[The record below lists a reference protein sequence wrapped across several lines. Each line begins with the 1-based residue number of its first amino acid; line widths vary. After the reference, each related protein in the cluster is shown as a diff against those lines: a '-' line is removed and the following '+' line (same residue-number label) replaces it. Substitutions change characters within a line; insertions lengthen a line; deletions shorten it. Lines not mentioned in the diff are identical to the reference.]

1 MQRNGMQMG
10 MRLAALTGQ
19 AKKKIAY
26 RTDKPK
32 KKKPPKDEDKAW
44 AAELKKLGIT

>member
-1 MQRNGMQMG
+1 MQGKGMQMG
-10 MRLAALTGQ
+10 MRLVALKGQ

-32 KKKPPKDEDKAW
+32 KKPPKDEEKAW